1 MLNRMS
7 FSDFVEE
14 FDVEETNRIKAE
26 FKRLKSEYF
35 KMRKLLLIENRV
47 SYQANTTWIM
57 LAHPCMGSHK

>member
-35 KMRKLLLIENRV
+35 EMRK
-47 SYQANTTWIM
+47 
-57 LAHPCMGSHK
+57 